1 MGIKERKKRH
11 TRDMQERILMAAMT
25 LFAKKGYGHV
35 SMRRIAKKI
44 EYCPATIYRY
54 FKNKDDIMLQ
64 LCHQGFEQ
72 LLARQKELDA
82 IADPLERL
90 KIGSRNYVTFALEN
104 PELYELMFATKEI
117 VKQPKEGEESV
128 PLKSFRKLV
137 AHVEESMGAH
147 DLAEEDAE
155 TRAIALWTG
164 LHGLSSLLIQ
174 GQLRFL
180 PEERLEQVVE
190 KALALNLKGVHRDSQ
205 T

>member
-11 TRDMQERILMAAMT
+11 TRDMQGRILEAAMA

-54 FKNKDDIMLQ
+54 FKNKDDLMLQ
-64 LCHQGFEQ
+64 LCRQGFEQ
-72 LLARQKELDA
+72 LLARQNELDA

-90 KIGSRNYVTFALEN
+90 RIGSRNYVTFALEN

-137 AHVEESMGAH
+137 AHVEESMDARH
-147 DLAEEDAE
+147 FASEDAE

-164 LHGLSSLLIQ
+164 LHGLSSLLIK
-174 GQLRFL
+174 GQLGFL
-180 PEERLEQVVE
+180 PQERLEQVVE
-190 KALALNLKGVHRDSQ
+190 EALALNLKGVRRNS
-205 T
+205 